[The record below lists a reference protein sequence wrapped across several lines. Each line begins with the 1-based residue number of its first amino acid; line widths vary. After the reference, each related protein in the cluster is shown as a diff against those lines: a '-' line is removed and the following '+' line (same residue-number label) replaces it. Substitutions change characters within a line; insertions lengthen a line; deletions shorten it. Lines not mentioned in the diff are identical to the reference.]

1 MHSLMH
7 SILGAGNRSATV
19 ASRSST
25 CSLNR
30 RVCAPHGTSHSH
42 MAQCFEGLPDLPGA
56 PQGYGRP
63 TSNTLLSRF
72 APARRPDQCEGQ
84 LGSYPSR
91 LTLCGGVCPKA
102 GTRRCMPSGHMI
114 SREMHAFSAYDLK
127 ECVCPKA
134 GTQRCMPSR
143 HMISRCMPSRHMISD
158 GVCPRAVTRRGNS
171 RRSRAVTPSRCMPDG
186 SDTSDEDR
194 DLDPDPDLLIFV
206 PACRGLVPVLV
217 SS

>member
-1 MHSLMH
+1 MH
-7 SILGAGNRSATV
+7 SILGAGNRSAAV

-25 CSLNR
+25 YSLNR

-91 LTLCGGVCPKA
+91 LTLCN
-102 GTRRCMPSGHMI
+102 
-114 SREMHAFSAYDLK
+114 
-127 ECVCPKA
+127 
-134 GTQRCMPSR
+134 
-143 HMISRCMPSRHMISD
+143 
-158 GVCPRAVTRRGNS
+158 GVCPRCPRAGTRSGVPIGRQLSEFVYAQDIQGQGHRAACLS
-171 RRSRAVTPSRCMPDG
+171 RHDN
-186 SDTSDEDR
+186 SDEDR
-194 DLDPDPDLLIFV
+194 DLEPDPDLLILYLHV
-206 PACRGLVPVLV
+206 GG
-217 SS
+217 

>member
-1 MHSLMH
+1 
-7 SILGAGNRSATV
+7 
-19 ASRSST
+19 
-25 CSLNR
+25 
-30 RVCAPHGTSHSH
+30 

-102 GTRRCMPSGHMI
+102 GTQRCMPSGHMI

-143 HMISRCMPSRHMISD
+143 HMISREMHALSAYDLMEC
-158 GVCPRAVTRRGNS
+158 VCPKAGTRSGVPIGRQLLKFVCAQGQGH
-171 RRSRAVTPSRCMPDG
+171 RCVCPMG
-186 SDTSDEDR
+186 RDT
-194 DLDPDPDLLIFV
+194 V
-206 PACRGLVPVLV
+206 VQT
-217 SS
+217 

>member
-1 MHSLMH
+1 MDGRLVCCC
-7 SILGAGNRSATV
+7 SILVLPHAAATRGHV
-19 ASRSST
+19 PLMGLSHDRT
-25 CSLNR
+25 
-30 RVCAPHGTSHSH
+30 VC
-42 MAQCFEGLPDLPGA
+42 CEGLPDLPGA

-91 LTLCGGVCPKA
+91 HTLCGGVCP
-102 GTRRCMPSGHMI
+102 
-114 SREMHAFSAYDLK
+114 
-127 ECVCPKA
+127 
-134 GTQRCMPSR
+134 Q
-143 HMISRCMPSRHMISD
+143 
-158 GVCPRAVTRRGNS
+158 AVTRRGNS

-186 SDTSDEDR
+186 SDISDEDR

>member
-1 MHSLMH
+1 M
-7 SILGAGNRSATV
+7 G
-19 ASRSST
+19 SSHDQG
-25 CSLNR
+25 
-30 RVCAPHGTSHSH
+30 VCA
-42 MAQCFEGLPDLPGA
+42 EGLPDLPGA

-63 TSNTLLSRF
+63 TSNRLLSRF

-102 GTRRCMPSGHMI
+102 GT
-114 SREMHAFSAYDLK
+114 
-127 ECVCPKA
+127 
-134 GTQRCMPSR
+134 QRCMPSR

-158 GVCPRAVTRRGNS
+158 GVCPQAVTRRGNS

>member
-7 SILGAGNRSATV
+7 SILGAGNRSAAV

-25 CSLNR
+25 YSLNR

-102 GTRRCMPSGHMI
+102 GTQRCMPSGHMI
-114 SREMHAFSAYDLK
+114 SREMHALSAYDLM

-134 GTQRCMPSR
+134 GTRSGVPIGRQLLKFVCAQGQGHRC
-143 HMISRCMPSRHMISD
+143 
-158 GVCPRAVTRRGNS
+158 VCPMGR
-171 RRSRAVTPSRCMPDG
+171 
-186 SDTSDEDR
+186 DT
-194 DLDPDPDLLIFV
+194 V
-206 PACRGLVPVLV
+206 VQT
-217 SS
+217 